1 MNNDILII
9 IYRDN
14 YEDMFRAMN
23 ELMKMVDF
31 EKFHALS
38 YSTSDRLYYWNFYKE
53 NTIFC
58 LTDRGSTFTHIKHVR
73 EKGGKVFSCK
83 GFEKRMKY
91 FMYIDGKEGSTK

>member
-1 MNNDILII
+1 MSKVPFAEYKIG
-9 IYRDN
+9 
-14 YEDMFRAMN
+14 
-23 ELMKMVDF
+23 F
-31 EKFHALS
+31 EKFLKSESGTIYVQCKTFNEALS

>member
-1 MNNDILII
+1 MSKVPFAEYKIGFEKFLKSESGT
-9 IYRDN
+9 IYVQCKTFN
-14 YEDMFRAMN
+14 EALYELQ

-58 LTDRGSTFTHIKHVR
+58 LTDRGSTFLSLIHI
-73 EKGGKVFSCK
+73 
-83 GFEKRMKY
+83 
-91 FMYIDGKEGSTK
+91 

>member
-1 MNNDILII
+1 MEN
-9 IYRDN
+9 
-14 YEDMFRAMN
+14 
-23 ELMKMVDF
+23 
-31 EKFHALS
+31 
-38 YSTSDRLYYWNFYKE
+38 TSDSLMPRPLLLCLKSEKIVCYSVPDNNKE